1 MGGPAKTDIS
11 LQKGSLSYRGRKQD
25 RQACTSRCTA
35 QYILFCMYKRLVETE
50 RVLTSMAEICSVSR
64 PSSLSDGEL
73 LNPTAEDD
81 FAVAR
86 FIELD
91 YN

>member
-1 MGGPAKTDIS
+1 
-11 LQKGSLSYRGRKQD
+11 
-25 RQACTSRCTA
+25 
-35 QYILFCMYKRLVETE
+35 MYKRLVETE
-50 RVLTSMAEICSVSR
+50 GVLTSMAEICSVSR